1 LPDTIDLGD
10 GKVSERDETT
20 WDYKGAVD
28 WASVVWNSDLTIA
41 EVMDQVMKHSK
52 KLFETKK

>member
-1 LPDTIDLGD
+1 VAINTD
-10 GKVSERDETT
+10 
-20 WDYKGAVD
+20 
-28 WASVVWNSDLTIA
+28 DLTIA